1 MSDLR
6 PTPPPTFPQAGHRGF
21 GDPRGP
27 VYAPGAGP
35 QRKRRGGRAIVV
47 VLLVV
52 GLLAGLAPLV
62 YTQARYILGLYDPT
76 ASSDGVTLRTLPLN
90 GSVAYSPDGHTL
102 AAWGGN
108 GTAELWDVDSGRR
121 RHILRFAVNTNA
133 RFSNHD
139 VVFAPD
145 GDTVA
150 TELDDG
156 QTIQIW
162 DTQTGATRT
171 VIKVPV
177 TNPDGLVPLRVSKLV
192 YSPDSRTIAA
202 TGDHLQLWDVAT
214 GALRHQIDVSAR
226 DAAFAPDGRTIAAV
240 AEQQGGIWDVAT
252 GAQVHPLA
260 LSGGHFDWTVGF
272 APDGRTVVA
281 DGDRVRAWDTA
292 TGAVRWSSGLHEGSE
307 PVYAPD
313 GSLLAERSG
322 DDVWLVDPESG
333 KKLRTLRGLHGLL
346 VAVGNNAQVDR
357 VAWAPDS
364 HTLVASHST
373 ENESWANTPQVWDVK
388 TGTALQLL
396 KGHKGPVYDVAY
408 SPDGRTVTTVSGDGT
423 ARIWRATP

>member
-1 MSDLR
+1 M
-6 PTPPPTFPQAGHRGF
+6 
-21 GDPRGP
+21 
-27 VYAPGAGP
+27 
-35 QRKRRGGRAIVV
+35 V

-52 GLLAGLAPLV
+52 GLLAGIVPLV
-62 YTQARYILGLYDPT
+62 YHQARHILGLYDPT
-76 ASSDGVTLRTLPLN
+76 ASSDGVTLRTLPLR
-90 GSVAYSPDGHTL
+90 GPVAYSPDGHTL
-102 AAWGGN
+102 AGWSDN
-108 GTAELWDVDSGRR
+108 GTVELWDVDKGTR
-121 RHILRFAVNTNA
+121 RHVLPFAVNTNG
-133 RFSNHD
+133 RYSYRE

-150 TELDDG
+150 TELNDG
-156 QTIQIW
+156 RTIQIW
-162 DTQTGATRT
+162 DTRTGATLT
-171 VIKVPV
+171 VIKVPL
-177 TNPDGLVPLRVSKLV
+177 THPDGLVPLRASKLV
-192 YSPDSRTIAA
+192 YSSDSRTIAA

-214 GALRHQIDVSAR
+214 GTRRHQIDVSAR

-240 AEQQGGIWDVAT
+240 AERQGGIWDVAT
-252 GAQVHPLA
+252 GAQVHPLDP
-260 LSGGHFDWTVGF
+260 SGGHFRTVGF

-292 TGAVRWSSGLHEGSE
+292 TGAVRWSSGLYEGDK

-346 VAVGNNAQVDR
+346 IAVGNYAQVGQ

-364 HTLVASHST
+364 RTLVVRHDT
-373 ENESWANTPQVWDVK
+373 KDESWANTPQVWDVK

-408 SPDGRTVTTVSGDGT
+408 SPDGRTITTVSGDGT